1 MLSFPQ
7 ISLCISLHLLCIS
20 FALVSY
26 LNIRHSLALL
36 ACFCPH
42 FFAGD
47 AESDRMRSDRPCRL
61 PSPNALSTRL
71 LEGKLKRKMCNFAA
85 QSTETNKKRK
95 SNFPLDG
102 SADVGSALKQ
112 WLGCPVQQFQ
122 CKVRGPQRTLC
133 MINAL

>member
-1 MLSFPQ
+1 MLSFPK
-7 ISLCISLHLLCIS
+7 ISLCIS

-26 LNIRHSLALL
+26 LNIRHSLASL

-112 WLGCPVQQFQ
+112 WLGCPVQLFSATS
-122 CKVRGPQRTLC
+122 GDHGGLY
-133 MINAL
+133 AYAA